1 MSTSSLPPPRA
12 DLRGHSSRNPARNS
26 DGFTLLEVLVAM
38 AILAFA
44 LTIITAGASSSAVFS
59 KRVYRS
65 TAAAL
70 LLRGAVLDIEER
82 YRKKGFPTNDVNG
95 KDCELPKVYAK
106 QFKCTYDLIGLNLDD
121 GIIADIS
128 SRAQQNLTK
137 AQEGLAA
144 TGALDKLSSPG
155 AAGADKNKPASLS
168 SSAGNAQDTGLDL
181 TKIAKGGDLMGLLGV
196 LLMSGEQGMGLLS
209 LCDINISVLQMSMGL
224 MVSELLPRVLKR
236 ASDRTRKVVLR
247 LSWKD
252 DEVGVFDD
260 AKTKKNKKMR
270 TLVVETFTTAVS
282 EEESNQIQQMKN
294 MEKVQNAVA
303 PPGMQGMPPMG
314 MGR

>member
-1 MSTSSLPPPRA
+1 
-12 DLRGHSSRNPARNS
+12 
-26 DGFTLLEVLVAM
+26 M

-95 KDCELPKVYAK
+95 KDCELPKVYAR

-128 SRAQQNLTK
+128 SRANQNLTK

-144 TGALDKLSSPG
+144 TGALDKLSAPG
-155 AAGADKNKPASLS
+155 AGAGADKNKPASLS

-260 AKTKKNKKMR
+260 AKTKKSKKMR

-303 PPGMQGMPPMG
+303 PPGMQGGGMPPLGG

>member
-1 MSTSSLPPPRA
+1 MKTPR
-12 DLRGHSSRNPARNS
+12 
-26 DGFTLLEVLVAM
+26 GFTLLEVLIAM

-70 LLRGAVLDIEER
+70 LLRGAVLDIEEK
-82 YRKKGFPTNDVNG
+82 YRKDGFPTNDVNG

-121 GIIADIS
+121 GMISDITG
-128 SRAQQNLTK
+128 RAQQSLTQ

-144 TGALDKLSSPG
+144 TGALDKLSNPG
-155 AAGADKNKPASLS
+155 ANAPKDKPANLS
-168 SSAGNAQDTGLDL
+168 QSAGNANETGLDL
-181 TKIAKGGDLMGLLGV
+181 TQIAKGGDLMGLLGV

-224 MVSELLPRVLKR
+224 MVAELLPRVLKR
-236 ASDRTRKVVLR
+236 ASDRTRKIVLH

-252 DEVGVFDD
+252 DEYGVDPE
-260 AKTKKNKKMR
+260 AKKRR
-270 TLVVETFTTAVS
+270 TLVVESFTTAVS
-282 EEESNQIQQMKN
+282 EEESRQIMQMKA
-294 MEKVQNAVA
+294 MDKVQNAMN
-303 PPGMQGMPPMG
+303 PNGGPMPGQANPLGGPGVGIGGNRGIMG
-314 MGR
+314 GRN